1 MEERIIPLGEI
12 KKEYKRRIR
21 KPGTGKVKALKEEI
35 TPREKR
41 FVDNLLEGKSQTQ
54 AVIEAYNHPPDKP
67 RQSASALSTILMKR
81 ERVVKYLTQQSQG
94 AATRI
99 VRLSKDAKTETVQ
112 LNANKDILDRA
123 NIGVNKGPV
132 AAVQINFGA
141 DREEFGGAQRI

>member
-1 MEERIIPLGEI
+1 MKENVIKLSEI
-12 KKEYKRRIR
+12 KKEYKRRTR
-21 KPGTGKVKALKEEI
+21 KPGTGKVKAVKEEA

-41 FVDNLLEGKSQTQ
+41 YVDNVLEGKSQTDAIIDAYSFGPEKKRQ
-54 AVIEAYNHPPDKP
+54 A
-67 RQSASALSTILMKR
+67 ASALGTLLMKR

-99 VRLSKDAKTETVQ
+99 VKLSKEAKTETVQ

-132 AAVQINFGA
+132 AAVQINFGE
-141 DREEFGGAQRI
+141 DRIEFGGNHT